1 MKKYPLRELSYDFAK
16 RLIASC
22 NALQEEQRELVLSK
36 QLLRSGTSIG
46 ANADT
51 TSGALSLRDFL
62 SKGMIYSA
70 TNKKLNN

>member
-1 MKKYPLRELSYDFAK
+1 MKKYPLREISYDFAM
-16 RLIASC
+16 RLIATC
-22 NALQEEQRELVLSK
+22 NALQVEQRELVLSK

-51 TSGALSLRDFL
+51 TSCAQLMRDFL

>member
-1 MKKYPLRELSYDFAK
+1 MKKYPLRELSFDFAM
-16 RLIASC
+16 RAIATC

-36 QLLRSGTSIG
+36 QLMSSGTSIG

-51 TSGALSLRDFL
+51 ISGAQLMRDFL
-62 SKGMIYSA
+62 SKGMIYSE

>member
-1 MKKYPLRELSYDFAK
+1 MKKYPLRELSYDFAMK
-16 RLIASC
+16 AIATF
-22 NALQEEQRELVLSK
+22 NALQEEQRKLVLSK
-36 QLLRSGTSIG
+36 QLLRPGTSIG

-51 TSGALSLRDFL
+51 TSGAQALRDFL

>member
-1 MKKYPLRELSYDFAK
+1 MKKYPLRELSFDFAM
-16 RLIASC
+16 RAIATC
-22 NALQEEQRELVLSK
+22 NALQEEQRKLVLSK

-46 ANADT
+46 ANADA
-51 TSGALSLRDFL
+51 TSGARSLRDFL